1 MIIRLKEWISKP
13 DHDGNGRLNAW
24 MEDGEVNFPIPIE
37 RCFFQRRLP

>member
-24 MEDGEVNFPIPIE
+24 MEDGEVN
-37 RCFFQRRLP
+37 